1 MRTIHVV
8 PHTHWDREWYRPFQ
22 SFRMRLVDCVDLVL
36 DMMDDDPRFAFTLD
50 GQLAT
55 VDDYLEIRP
64 EGEARI
70 RAAVERGA
78 LAIGPWQILMDEF
91 LVSGENMIRN
101 LQLGWRR
108 AEELGTP
115 MPLGYLPDMFGH
127 VAQMPQILRRAGIEA
142 AMVWRGVPSTVD
154 RHIFRWE
161 APDGSA
167 VTAHYLNGG
176 YGSGAYLLSV
186 PDDMA
191 DRLEPY
197 AAAMRPYFGDDPL
210 LAMYGTDHM
219 LPDLTLLAHLDGV
232 NRAQPDYHLQTDT
245 LRAYLEAT
253 AGDATAPMPTVAGE
267 MRSSARAN
275 ILMGVTSARI
285 DLKAAC
291 GRAERALE
299 RYAEPLAALWG
310 LPGANGWPEVYLRL
324 AWRRVIENSAH
335 DSICG
340 CSLDSVVAQVLV
352 RFAEAEQLAGDL
364 ARRAAARL
372 ATDVPRGAIAV
383 VSPTPAARIGQ
394 VELSLPIPEE
404 WASVVLEDGG
414 GMRFATQEL
423 ERADRLVFAESMAGR
438 EIGILLDRR
447 THGRE
452 LFGRYLTDWL
462 IGDAAVTLEVDVEE
476 DPAWLDVDRMR
487 REIEIAVAADPDAAW
502 ELRVVSAARRRLIA
516 EVGTPPLGWSALR
529 PLPGSAEPA
538 AGAVRAGNREL
549 TNGLLTVTVD
559 ASGELSL
566 AAADGTR
573 LEGVGRIEDG
583 GDRGD
588 SYNYGPPSDD
598 VLLDAAR
605 EVQVRLLLAGP
616 LRSAIEVSR
625 TYDWPI
631 GLDGDGRSAQAVPTE
646 VVTRVELRSGEP
658 FARLEVRFENRSDD
672 HRVRFAIPLARPADR
687 SFAEGQLA
695 VVERPAASV
704 EAGHGEV
711 PLPTHPARSF
721 VDAGGA
727 AVLAQHIVEYELGA
741 GAGGDE
747 LRITLL
753 RATGLISRNDNP
765 YREDPAGPQI
775 EIPDAQMRG
784 RWAIAFAV
792 MPHGGGWHA
801 GAVTEAA
808 EAYRHDLLVAPGS
821 AAADLLLPTGAAG
834 IEIVGGAMSALLRV
848 GDELELRVLRQ
859 APDDGEVIVRG
870 PFASARE
877 VDLLGRDR
885 GGLDTRPGELRLAMC
900 AWEFRTVRL
909 R

>member
-1 MRTIHVV
+1 MRTIHVI

-22 SFRMRLVDCVDLVL
+22 SFRMRLVDCVDQVL

-91 LVSGENMIRN
+91 LVSGESMIRN

-127 VAQMPQILRRAGIEA
+127 IAQMPQILRRAGIDA

-154 RHIFRWE
+154 HHLFRWE

-167 VTAHYLNGG
+167 VTAHYLNDG

-186 PDDMA
+186 PDDLA
-191 DRLEPY
+191 ARLEPF
-197 AAAMRPYFGDDPL
+197 ATAMRPYFGDDAL

-219 LPDLTLLAHLDGV
+219 LPDLTLLSHLDGV
-232 NRAQPDYHLQTDT
+232 NRAQADYRLQTDT
-245 LRAYLEAT
+245 LRAYVEA
-253 AGDATAPMPTVAGE
+253 AGGEAARPMPTVVGE

-299 RYAEPLAALWG
+299 RYAEPLVALWG
-310 LPGANGWPEVYLRL
+310 EPGPAGWPDTYLRL
-324 AWRRVIENSAH
+324 AWRRIIENSAH

-340 CSLDSVVAQVLV
+340 CSLDTVIAQVLV

-364 ARRAAARL
+364 ARRAGARL
-372 ATDVPRGAIAV
+372 AVDVPHGAAAV
-383 VSPTPAARIGQ
+383 LSPTPVARVGQ
-394 VELSLPIPEE
+394 VELSIPIPED
-404 WASVVLEDGG
+404 WDAVALEDGSG
-414 GMRFATQEL
+414 SRHATQEL
-423 ERADRLVFAESMAGR
+423 ERAERIVFDETMEGR
-438 EIGILLDRR
+438 EIGVLLERR

-452 LFGRYLTDWL
+452 LFGRYLSGWV
-462 IGDAAVTLEVDVEE
+462 IGEAEREVVLEVDVEE
-476 DPAWLDVDRMR
+476 DPTWLDVDRMR
-487 REIEIAVAADPDAAW
+487 REIEMSVAGDPAAAW
-502 ELRVVSAARRRLIA
+502 RLRVISAARRRLLA
-516 EVGTPPLGWSALR
+516 EVPVPPLGWTALR
-529 PLPGSAEPA
+529 PVAGVVSPRGGPVSATP
-538 AGAVRAGNREL
+538 REL
-549 TNGLLTVTVD
+549 RNGLLTVSVD

-566 AAADGTR
+566 AAADGAR
-573 LEGVGRIEDG
+573 IAGAGRISDG
-583 GDRGD
+583 GDHGD
-588 SYNYGPPSDD
+588 SYNYGPPALDRLVETARD
-598 VLLDAAR
+598 VRVSTVLD
-605 EVQVRLLLAGP
+605 GP
-616 LRSAIEVSR
+616 LRAALEVSR

-631 GLDGDGRSAQAVPTE
+631 GLEGHGRTAETVATE
-646 VVTRVELRSGEP
+646 VVARVELRSGEP
-658 FARLEVRFENRSDD
+658 FARIEVRFENRSDD
-672 HRVRFAIPLARPADR
+672 HRVRFAVPLAREAAS

-695 VVERPAASV
+695 VVERPAAAA

-721 VDAGGA
+721 VDAGGV
-727 AVLAQHIVEYELGA
+727 AVLTAHIVEYELTDQA
-741 GAGGDE
+741 E
-747 LRITLL
+747 LAITLL

-775 EIPDAQMRG
+775 AIPDGQMHG
-784 RWAIAFAV
+784 RWSIAFAL
-792 MPHGGGWHA
+792 MPHAADWLTDGVA
-801 GAVTEAA
+801 AAA
-808 EAYRHDLLVAPGS
+808 ESYRHDLLVVAGVAAVDAP
-821 AAADLLLPTGAAG
+821 LPAGAAG
-834 IEIVGGAMSALLRV
+834 IEIEGGVLSALLRV
-848 GDELELRVLRQ
+848 ADELELRVLRQ
-859 APDDGEVIVRG
+859 APDDGEVMIRG
-870 PFASARE
+870 PFAAARE

-885 GGLDTRPGELRLAMC
+885 GGLDTEPGELRLTMG